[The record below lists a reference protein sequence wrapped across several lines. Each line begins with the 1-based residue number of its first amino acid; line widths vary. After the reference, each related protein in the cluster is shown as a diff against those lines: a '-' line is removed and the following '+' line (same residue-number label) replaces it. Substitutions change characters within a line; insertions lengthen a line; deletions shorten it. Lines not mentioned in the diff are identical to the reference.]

1 MNKLKYVTDIFLDE
15 FSTNFKSK
23 YLGLYLNNDAD
34 EIKEIFSNPQ
44 NIRESSFEF
53 EFQDLILESDDP
65 EANVKN
71 VKIIWESLKNLTV
84 AEAENEK
91 VWIALENTYYLNYHL
106 DQLNNISGKNREA
119 SIIARTIF
127 NRGKKRSLMIN
138 SIASLW
144 WIAYYT
150 YDEKSSNPYYYTE
163 KFLSGSY
170 RGNSVAYFSS
180 NLVSNKEIVLGTL
193 GAIYE
198 LIDEGKMIENRYS
211 YSNANKILNLVGGV
225 IMLDSL
231 SRDEVKE
238 IVKSNLLDSQGIKL
252 VKK

>member
-53 EFQDLILESDDP
+53 EFQDLILESDNP

-150 YDEKSSNPYYYTE
+150 YDEKSSNP
-163 KFLSGSY
+163 
-170 RGNSVAYFSS
+170 
-180 NLVSNKEIVLGTL
+180 
-193 GAIYE
+193 
-198 LIDEGKMIENRYS
+198 
-211 YSNANKILNLVGGV
+211 
-225 IMLDSL
+225 
-231 SRDEVKE
+231 
-238 IVKSNLLDSQGIKL
+238 
-252 VKK
+252 